1 MLQDYKTPL
10 EDSNP
15 PILSS
20 NKVETLFHRVPEILH
35 YHTLFRIALSEAI
48 SNWDR
53 DEAIGDVFVATFS
66 KVILNENTKL
76 VLDPCCFT
84 PRLSF
89 FPSNYLIYLNFISR
103 LLCWKYIQSSLTI
116 LQLQWNAQD
125 RSPRGSQLS
134 QIF

>member
-76 VLDPCCFT
+76 LLHPTIEF
-84 PRLSF
+84 LSF
-89 FPSNYLIYLNFISR
+89 
-103 LLCWKYIQSSLTI
+103 
-116 LQLQWNAQD
+116 QLPN
-125 RSPRGSQLS
+125 
-134 QIF
+134 IFKFYF

>member
-1 MLQDYKTPL
+1 MLWNVEYYIYFLLQDYKTPL

-66 KVILNENTKL
+66 KVI
-76 VLDPCCFT
+76 F
-84 PRLSF
+84 
-89 FPSNYLIYLNFISR
+89 
-103 LLCWKYIQSSLTI
+103 
-116 LQLQWNAQD
+116 
-125 RSPRGSQLS
+125 
-134 QIF
+134 